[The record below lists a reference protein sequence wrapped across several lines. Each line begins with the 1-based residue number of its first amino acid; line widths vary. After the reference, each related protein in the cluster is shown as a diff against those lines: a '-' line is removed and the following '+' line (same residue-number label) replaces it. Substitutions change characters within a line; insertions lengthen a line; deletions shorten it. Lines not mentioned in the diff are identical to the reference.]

1 MESVL
6 VTELFK
12 QAPTL
17 GVLVFIIWIFL
28 KHIKE
33 YQSTIKDITDKCEIC
48 HRDAVKVVHENTLMM
63 GETKECLK
71 GVNYTL
77 KRMNGHAKS

>member
-1 MESVL
+1 MESIFMN
-6 VTELFK
+6 EIFK

-17 GVLVFIIWIFL
+17 GVLVFIVWIFL

-33 YQSTIKDITDKCEIC
+33 YHIDIKEVTKKCNETIQ
-48 HRDAVKVVHENTLMM
+48 ENTLMM

-77 KRMNGHAKS
+77 KRMNGRVE